1 MKRLL
6 IAVLSLS
13 VLTADAGQRLKDLV
27 KIQGVR
33 SNPILGYGLVVG
45 LTGTGDNSALTD
57 QTYRNLARELGITL
71 AANARPGTD
80 NVAVVTVHADLPP
93 FAKPGQN
100 LDVTVSSMG
109 NAASLRGGTLL
120 MTPLKGADGNIYAV
134 AQGNMIVGG
143 FGASGEDG
151 SSIQVNIPSVGRIP
165 NGAIIERA
173 VPNGFSQGDEI
184 IMNLHEAD
192 FTTAQ
197 RVANAI
203 NDLLGGGVAA
213 PMDAISIRVTAPRD
227 PSQRVEFLSL
237 LENVEVEPDAFRSRV
252 VVNSRTGT
260 IVIGENV
267 RLRPTAIT
275 HGSMVVTVTEDPAV
289 SQPGAFA
296 DGGTTEV
303 VPQSTVDIEQTG
315 GRMFLFGP
323 AVTLRDLVAAVNKVG
338 ATPSDLMGILE
349 ALKQAGALEAELVVL

>member
-71 AANARPGTD
+71 PANARPGTD

-120 MTPLKGADGNIYAV
+120 MTPLKGADGNVYAV

-143 FGASGEDG
+143 FGASGDDG

-165 NGAIIERA
+165 NGAIIERG
-173 VPNGFSQGDEI
+173 VPNGFNEGDEI

-192 FTTAQ
+192 FTTVQ

-203 NDLLGGGVAA
+203 NDLLGGGVAQ
-213 PMDAISIRVTAPRD
+213 PMDAISVRVTAPRD

-275 HGSMVVTVTEDPAV
+275 HGSMIVTVTENPAV
-289 SQPGAFA
+289 SQPEAF
-296 DGGTTEV
+296 GQGETEV
-303 VPQSTVDIEQTG
+303 VPQSTVGVEQTG

-349 ALKQAGALEAELVVL
+349 ALKQAGALEAELIVL